1 MSLTS
6 ILVIAGAIT
15 VFLAF
20 ILLLMA
26 KFYCKVGPNQVL
38 VISGGRKRTV
48 EDVDG
53 RVKKVGY
60 RLHLGGGTF
69 LLPFIEKADTLPL
82 DVVDLPVKTPEVLTS
97 EGVPIMVDATAQVK
111 VKSDDQSIRKAA
123 EQFLACGIEGI
134 RKVAGNV
141 IEGQV
146 RSLIGTKRAVEIFRG
161 RREFGEDLEKL
172 AQKDF
177 DKMGLELISF
187 ALKDISDNQ
196 GYLESMGKPEIAAVK
211 RDATVAQAEAEKD
224 ALIKSAEAKKLGDIA
239 KLKAEAEIAKIAWE
253 NDAKKSMSQMEVH
266 KVKAKA
272 DLSYDLERYK
282 VSQEVKREEY
292 NVKRIEKE
300 EAIKVEEQ
308 EVLRKE
314 KELEAT
320 VVKPAQARKLQEQ
333 AEADAQYY
341 RMGAESRSRATAI
354 KAEGEANADKTRL
367 QGEAE
372 AEAMHKKAQAWSNYN
387 QAAIYQMVMDVLPEL
402 AKSVSEPLSK
412 VDKIV
417 VFGGQNGDL
426 GTSKVTREVSNILTQ
441 LPDLVEAM
449 TGVDIKK
456 ILQDKLQQTEEE

>member
-1 MSLTS
+1 MQGGVKNFLGKQKMVKAPKKWKSGPKNPETEL
-6 ILVIAGAIT
+6 AYIT
-15 VFLAF
+15 
-20 ILLLMA
+20 
-26 KFYCKVGPNQVL
+26 
-38 VISGGRKRTV
+38 
-48 EDVDG
+48 
-53 RVKKVGY
+53 
-60 RLHLGGGTF
+60 
-69 LLPFIEKADTLPL
+69 
-82 DVVDLPVKTPEVLTS
+82 
-97 EGVPIMVDATAQVK
+97 
-111 VKSDDQSIRKAA
+111 
-123 EQFLACGIEGI
+123 
-134 RKVAGNV
+134 
-141 IEGQV
+141 
-146 RSLIGTKRAVEIFRG
+146 
-161 RREFGEDLEKL
+161 
-172 AQKDF
+172 
-177 DKMGLELISF
+177 
-187 ALKDISDNQ
+187 
-196 GYLESMGKPEIAAVK
+196 
-211 RDATVAQAEAEKD
+211 EAEKD

-341 RMGAESRSRATAI
+341 RMGAE
-354 KAEGEANADKTRL
+354 GEANADKTRL